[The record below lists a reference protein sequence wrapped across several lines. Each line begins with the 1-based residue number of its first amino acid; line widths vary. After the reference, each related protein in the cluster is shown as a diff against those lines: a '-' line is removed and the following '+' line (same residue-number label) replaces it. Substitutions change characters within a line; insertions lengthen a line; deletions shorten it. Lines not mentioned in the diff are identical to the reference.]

1 MKLNGGKAE
10 AFLKSPRDSVRA
22 ILFFGPDSGLIRERG
37 KALVSHFADADD
49 PFAVTEVS
57 GDVLKKDGALL
68 SDASNAMS
76 LMGSA
81 SVVRVRD
88 LTDTAAPI
96 VESWLDSG
104 AGALPAIFEASE
116 LTPRSKI
123 RVLFETRDDAAAIG
137 CYPDEGRDLG
147 AVVREHFSSQGIKL
161 APDALPA
168 LLARL
173 GTDRLAIRQELDKL
187 ILYAGGPDSGATV
200 TEDDVEAAIGDIKT
214 SSLDDIAFAVGAGD
228 QKRLSISMDRAFS
241 EGTAAIAVIRGVQR
255 HLDRLH
261 QAKANVENGS
271 SIGEAV
277 KRLRPPVFFKMID
290 SFISQA
296 NVWST
301 PDLARAL
308 TLLLQTER
316 DCKSGLDIDR
326 SLCERTMI
334 QLTQAARRNRRQI
347 TN

>member
-10 AFLKSPRDSVRA
+10 AFLKSPRETVRA

-37 KALVSHFADADD
+37 KTLVSHFADTDD
-49 PFAVTEVS
+49 PFAVTEIS
-57 GDVLKKDGALL
+57 ADALKKDGALL

-88 LTDTAAPI
+88 LTDAVAPI
-96 VESWLDSG
+96 IETWLDAG
-104 AGALPAIFEASE
+104 AGALPAIFEAAE

-123 RVLFETRDDAAAIG
+123 RVLFEKRDDTAAIG
-137 CYPDEGRDLG
+137 CYPDEGRDLT
-147 AVVREHFSSQGIKL
+147 AVIREHFSGQGISL
-161 APDALPA
+161 GPDALPA

-187 ILYAGGPDSGATV
+187 VLYAGGPDSGATI
-200 TEDDVEAAIGDIKT
+200 TEADVEAAIGDIKT
-214 SSLDDIAFAVGAGD
+214 SSLDDIAFAVGNGD
-228 QKRLSISMDRAFS
+228 QNRLSIAMDRAFS

-261 QAKANVENGS
+261 QAKSNAANGS

-277 KRLRPPVFFKMID
+277 KRLRPPVFFKMMD
-290 SFISQA
+290 SFVSQV

-301 PDLARAL
+301 GDLGRAL
-308 TLLLQTER
+308 SLLLQTER

-326 SLCERTMI
+326 SICERTMI
-334 QLTQAARRNRRQI
+334 QLTQAARRSRR
-347 TN
+347 